1 VLENICIDRD
11 NATEQEVHKWYT
23 YASDIGLKPGNF
35 PKYLDTILG
44 NRQLFVF
51 QDYVWQDEEL
61 VGVKY
66 LQAYGCIDLTVY
78 ND

>member
-1 VLENICIDRD
+1 MLENIPVDRG
-11 NATEQEVHKWYT
+11 NATEHEVHKWRCF
-23 YASDIGLKPGNF
+23 ASDIGLKPGNF
-35 PKYLDTILG
+35 PKYLDTLLG

-51 QDYVWQDEEL
+51 QNYIWYDEEL

-66 LQAYGCIDLTVY
+66 TQANGCIDLVVF